1 MRKLFIPL
9 LLCSALEANEKNGF
23 FIEAGFETGLLEGT
37 QTQEKNYTT
46 TQTTTKTTTNN
57 YNYLPLNSILQRA
70 TNLFKDADISKLS
83 FSSLSPVRAS
93 LDLSGH
99 LTIENFLPYN
109 LNNVKLSFTDAQGN
123 VIDLGVIE
131 TLPKQSKIVLSYQQF
146 NETKQ
151 VFDNI
156 MEEQKKYYEKE
167 AERRKNKTTSS
178 VSETNREPSFTFPT
192 FEVLS
197 TPHSDPNTQRVFEA
211 LSKINTN
218 LVMKYSDTNNFESAK
233 DKTEKFT
240 AKTAEEFTNLMLNMI
255 AVLDSQSWGDAIL
268 NAPFEFTDNKQ
279 SGECTNKGDSNDN
292 CVYPQKN
299 GLVKSNVDKKY
310 VLDKQSIV
318 NNFRGKTDLDVSL
331 LNGAGVDGLGSNT
344 TPTNNDDGKN
354 YGQLA
359 VVASALNPQKL
370 FGTDYKTIN
379 LADLRAILHEFS
391 HTKGYTHNGNM
402 TYQRV
407 PVVGSNGQQEKKDDG
422 ALKDSDG
429 LPYNVCSLYGG
440 QGQPSF
446 PSNYPNSI
454 YHNCADVPAGFLGV
468 TAAVWQQLI
477 NQNALPINFANLNSQ
492 TNYNLNAT
500 LNTQDMANSVI
511 GTIQKTLTAT
521 STTTTTSYHH
531 SKSLQRF
538 RSPLLGINVK
548 IGYQNY
554 FNDFIGLAYYGIIKY
569 NYAKAANQKVQQLS
583 YGGGID
589 LLLDF
594 ITTYSNKNSPT
605 GIQTRRNFSSSFGIF
620 GGLRGLYNSYY
631 ALNKVKGSGNLDAA
645 TGLNYRYKHS
655 KYSVGISIPL
665 IQRKASVISSGSD
678 YTNSFVFNEGASH
691 FKVFF
696 NYGWVF

>member
-9 LLCSALEANEKNGF
+9 LLFSALEANEKNGF

-37 QTQEKNYTT
+37 QTQEKRH
-46 TQTTTKTTTNN
+46 TTTKNTYAT
-57 YNYLPLNSILQRA
+57 YNYLPTDMILKRA
-70 TNLFKDADISKLS
+70 ANLFTDAKSISQLN
-83 FSSLSPVRAS
+83 FSSLSPVKV
-93 LDLSGH
+93 LYIGGK

-109 LNNVKLSFTDAQGN
+109 LSNVKLSFTDAQGN

-131 TLPKQSKIVLSYQQF
+131 TIPKHSKIVLPG
-146 NETKQ
+146 EA
-151 VFDNI
+151 FDSL
-156 MEEQKKYYEKE
+156 KE
-167 AERRKNKTTSS
+167 AFDKIGPYTFFLPKFEATSTS
-178 VSETNREPSFTFPT
+178 VS
-192 FEVLS
+192 
-197 TPHSDPNTQRVFEA
+197 DANTQRVFEA
-211 LSKINTN
+211 LNKIKTN
-218 LVMKYSDTNNFESAK
+218 LIMKYSNENPNNFNTCPYNNNGNTK
-233 DKTEKFT
+233 NDCWQPFT
-240 AKTAEEFTNLMLNMI
+240 PQTAEEFTNLMLNMI

-268 NAPFEFTDNKQ
+268 NAPFEFTNSSTDCDN
-279 SGECTNKGDSNDN
+279 DSSK
-292 CVYPQKN
+292 CVNPGTN
-299 GLVKSNVDKKY
+299 GLVDSKVDQQY
-310 VLDKQSIV
+310 VLNKQGIV
-318 NNFRGKTDLDVSL
+318 NNFRKKIEID
-331 LNGAGVDGLGSNT
+331 
-344 TPTNNDDGKN
+344 
-354 YGQLA
+354 A
-359 VVASALNPQKL
+359 VVLKNSGVVGLANGYGNDGEYGTLGVEAYALDPTKL
-370 FGTDYKTIN
+370 FGNDLKTIK
-379 LADLRAILHEFS
+379 LEDLRTILHEFS

-407 PVVGSNGQQEKKDDG
+407 PTGQNENSKP
-422 ALKDSDG
+422 KDSDG

-440 QGQPSF
+440 SNQPAF

-477 NQNALPINFANLNSQ
+477 NQNALPINFANLSNQ
-492 TNYNLNAT
+492 TNYNLNAS
-500 LNTQDMANSVI
+500 LNTQDLANSMLS
-511 GTIQKTLTAT
+511 TIQKTFLTSSVTNHYSSSA
-521 STTTTTSYHH
+521 SQS
-531 SKSLQRF
+531 F
-538 RSPLLGINVK
+538 RSPILGVNAK

-569 NYAKAANQKVQQLS
+569 NYAKASDQKVQQLS

-594 ITTYSNKNSPT
+594 ITTYSNKNSPID
-605 GIQTRRNFSSSFGIF
+605 IQTRRNFSSSFGIF

-631 ALNKVKGSGNLDAA
+631 VLNKVKGSGNLDVA

-665 IQRKASVISSGSD
+665 IQRKASVVSSGSD

>member
-1 MRKLFIPL
+1 MKKLFIPL
-9 LLCSALEANEKNGF
+9 LLFSALEANEKNGF

-37 QTQEKNYTT
+37 QTQEKRH
-46 TQTTTKTTTNN
+46 TTTKNTYAT
-57 YNYLPLNSILQRA
+57 YNYLPTDTILKRA
-70 TNLFKDADISKLS
+70 ANLFTNAEAISKLK
-83 FSSLSPVRAS
+83 FSSLSPVRV
-93 LDLSGH
+93 LYMYNGQ

-131 TLPKQSKIVLSYQQF
+131 TIPKHSKIVLPG
-146 NETKQ
+146 EA
-151 VFDNI
+151 FDSLKI
-156 MEEQKKYYEKE
+156 DPYTLFLPKIE
-167 AERRKNKTTSS
+167 ATSTS
-178 VSETNREPSFTFPT
+178 VS
-192 FEVLS
+192 
-197 TPHSDPNTQRVFEA
+197 DANTQRVFET
-211 LSKINTN
+211 LNKIKTN
-218 LVMKYSDTNNFESAK
+218 LIVNYRNENKFK
-233 DKTEKFT
+233 DHENHWEAFT
-240 AKTAEEFTNLMLNMI
+240 PQTAEEFTNLMLNMI

-268 NAPFEFTDNKQ
+268 NAPFEFTNKGGG
-279 SGECTNKGDSNDN
+279 GECDTSEEND
-292 CVYPQKN
+292 CVNPGTN
-299 GLVKSNVDKKY
+299 GLVNSKVDQQY
-310 VLDKQSIV
+310 VLNKQDIV
-318 NNFRGKTDLDVSL
+318 NKFRNKADLDVVVLKDS
-331 LNGAGVDGLGSNT
+331 GVVGLGSDI
-344 TPTNNDDGKN
+344 TPSNNDDGKH
-354 YGQLA
+354 YGQLG
-359 VVASALNPQKL
+359 VVASALDPKKL
-370 FGTDYKTIN
+370 FGNDLKTIK
-379 LADLRAILHEFS
+379 LEDLRTILHEFS

-407 PVVGSNGQQEKKDDG
+407 PVMKDGQVEKDNNGKP
-422 ALKDSDG
+422 KDSDG

-440 QGQPSF
+440 SNQPAF

-477 NQNALPINFANLNSQ
+477 NQNALPINYANLGSQ
-492 TNYNLNAT
+492 TNYNLNAS
-500 LNTQDMANSVI
+500 LNTQDLANSMLS
-511 GTIQKTLTAT
+511 TIQKTFLTSSVTNHYSSSA
-521 STTTTTSYHH
+521 SQS
-531 SKSLQRF
+531 F
-538 RSPLLGINVK
+538 RSPILGVNAK

-569 NYAKAANQKVQQLS
+569 NYSKALNQKFQQLS

-605 GIQTRRNFSSSFGIF
+605 GIQTRKNFSSSFGIF

-631 ALNKVKGSGNLDAA
+631 VLNKVKGSGNLDVA

-665 IQRKASVISSGSD
+665 IQRKASVVSSGGD

>member
-9 LLCSALEANEKNGF
+9 LLFSALEANEKNGF

-37 QTQEKNYTT
+37 QTQEKRH
-46 TQTTTKTTTNN
+46 TTTKNTYAT
-57 YNYLPLNSILQRA
+57 YNYLPTDAVLKRA
-70 TNLFKDADISKLS
+70 ANLFTNAEAISKLK
-83 FSSLSPVRAS
+83 FSSLSPVKV
-93 LDLSGH
+93 LYIGGK

-109 LNNVKLSFTDAQGN
+109 LSNVKLSFTDAQGN

-131 TLPKQSKIVLSYQQF
+131 TIPKHSKIVLPG
-146 NETKQ
+146 EA
-151 VFDNI
+151 FDSL
-156 MEEQKKYYEKE
+156 KKAFDKIDPYTFFLPKFE
-167 AERRKNKTTSS
+167 ATSTS
-178 VSETNREPSFTFPT
+178 VS
-192 FEVLS
+192 
-197 TPHSDPNTQRVFEA
+197 DANTQRVFET
-211 LSKINTN
+211 LNKIKTD
-218 LVMKYSDTNNFESAK
+218 LVVNYRNENKFK
-233 DKTEKFT
+233 DHENHWEAFT
-240 AKTAEEFTNLMLNMI
+240 PQTAEEFTNLMLNMI

-268 NAPFEFTDNKQ
+268 NAPFDF
-279 SGECTNKGDSNDN
+279 TNKGGEECDTNIEN
-292 CVYPQKN
+292 ECVNPGTN
-299 GLVKSNVDKKY
+299 GRVNSQNASY
-310 VLDKQSIV
+310 VLNKQDIV
-318 NNFRGKTDLDVSL
+318 NKFRNKADLDVVVLKDS
-331 LNGAGVDGLGSNT
+331 GVVGLGSDI
-344 TPTNNDDGKN
+344 TPSNNDDGKH
-354 YGQLA
+354 YGQLG
-359 VVASALNPQKL
+359 VVASALDPTKL
-370 FGTDYKTIN
+370 FGNNLKTIN
-379 LADLRAILHEFS
+379 LEDLRTILHEFS
-391 HTKGYTHNGNM
+391 HTKGYGHNGNM

-407 PVVGSNGQQEKKDDG
+407 PTGQSENGKP
-422 ALKDSDG
+422 KDSDG

-440 QGQPSF
+440 QGQSAF

-477 NQNALPINFANLNSQ
+477 NQNALPINFANLSSQ
-492 TNYNLNAT
+492 TNYNLNAS
-500 LNTQDMANSVI
+500 LNTQDLANSMLS
-511 GTIQKTLTAT
+511 TIQKTFVT
-521 STTTTTSYHH
+521 SSVTNHYFS
-531 SKSLQRF
+531 SASQNF
-538 RSPLLGINVK
+538 RSPILGVNAK

-631 ALNKVKGSGNLDAA
+631 ALNKVKGSGNLDVA

-665 IQRKASVISSGSD
+665 IQRKASVVSSNGD

>member
-1 MRKLFIPL
+1 MKKLFIPL
-9 LLCSALEANEKNGF
+9 LLFSALEANEKNGF

-37 QTQEKNYTT
+37 QTQEKRHTT

-131 TLPKQSKIVLSYQQF
+131 TIPKQSKIVLSYQQF
-146 NETKQ
+146 SETKQ

-156 MEEQKKYYEKE
+156 VEEQKKYYEKE
-167 AERRKNKTTSS
+167 AKRRKNKTTSS
-178 VSETNREPSFTFPT
+178 VSETKREPSFTFPT

-197 TPHSDPNTQRVFEA
+197 TPHSDPNTQRVFET
-211 LSKINTN
+211 LNKIKTN
-218 LVMKYSDTNNFESAK
+218 LIMKYSNKNPINFNTCPYNNNGNTK
-233 DKTEKFT
+233 NDCWQNFT
-240 AKTAEEFTNLMLNMI
+240 PQTAEEFTNLMLNMI

-268 NAPFEFTDNKQ
+268 NAPFEFTNSSTDCDNDLSKCVNPGVNGRVDTKVDQQYILNKQ
-279 SGECTNKGDSNDN
+279 G
-292 CVYPQKN
+292 
-299 GLVKSNVDKKY
+299 
-310 VLDKQSIV
+310 II
-318 NNFRGKTDLDVSL
+318 NNFRKKIEID
-331 LNGAGVDGLGSNT
+331 
-344 TPTNNDDGKN
+344 
-354 YGQLA
+354 A
-359 VVASALNPQKL
+359 VVLKNSGVVGLANGYGNDGEYGTLGVEAYALEPQKL
-370 FGTDYKTIN
+370 FGNDLKTIN
-379 LADLRAILHEFS
+379 LADLRTILHEFS
-391 HTKGYTHNGNM
+391 HTKGYGHNGNM

-407 PVVGSNGQQEKKDDG
+407 PTGQNENGKP
-422 ALKDSDG
+422 KDSDG
-429 LPYNVCSLYGG
+429 LPYNVCSLYGKSN
-440 QGQPSF
+440 QPTF

-477 NQNALPINFANLNSQ
+477 NQNALPINYANLGSQ
-492 TNYNLNAT
+492 TNYNLNAS
-500 LNTQDMANSVI
+500 LDTQDMANSVI
-511 GTIQKTLTAT
+511 GTIQKTLTTT

-531 SKSLQRF
+531 SKSSQRF
-538 RSPLLGINVK
+538 RSPLLGVNVK

-569 NYAKAANQKVQQLS
+569 NYSKAINQKFQQLS

-589 LLLDF
+589 LLVDF

-605 GIQTRRNFSSSFGIF
+605 GIQTKRNFSSSFGIF

-631 ALNKVKGSGNLDAA
+631 VLNKVKGSGNLDVA

-665 IQRKASVISSGSD
+665 IQRKASVISSGGD

>member
-1 MRKLFIPL
+1 MRKLFTSL

-37 QTQEKNYTT
+37 QTQEKRH
-46 TQTTTKTTTNN
+46 TTTKNTYAT
-57 YNYLPLNSILQRA
+57 YNYLPTDTILKRA
-70 TNLFKDADISKLS
+70 ANLFTDAKSISQLN
-83 FSSLSPVRAS
+83 FSSLSPVEV
-93 LDLSGH
+93 LYIGGK

-131 TLPKQSKIVLSYQQF
+131 TIPKHSKIVLPG
-146 NETKQ
+146 EA
-151 VFDNI
+151 FDSL
-156 MEEQKKYYEKE
+156 KE
-167 AERRKNKTTSS
+167 AFDKIDPYTFFFPKFEATSTS
-178 VSETNREPSFTFPT
+178 VS
-192 FEVLS
+192 
-197 TPHSDPNTQRVFEA
+197 DANTQRVFET
-211 LSKINTN
+211 LNKIKTN
-218 LVMKYSDTNNFESAK
+218 LIMKYSNENPSNFNTCPYNNNGNTK
-233 DKTEKFT
+233 NDCWQPFT
-240 AKTAEEFTNLMLNMI
+240 PQTAEEFTNLMLNMI

-268 NAPFEFTDNKQ
+268 NAPFDFTNSSTDCDNDPSKCVNPGINGRVDSKVDQQYVLNKQ
-279 SGECTNKGDSNDN
+279 G
-292 CVYPQKN
+292 
-299 GLVKSNVDKKY
+299 
-310 VLDKQSIV
+310 IV
-318 NNFRGKTDLDVSL
+318 NNFRKKIEID
-331 LNGAGVDGLGSNT
+331 
-344 TPTNNDDGKN
+344 
-354 YGQLA
+354 A
-359 VVASALNPQKL
+359 VVLKNSGVVGLANGYGNDGEYGTLGVEAYALEPQKL
-370 FGTDYKTIN
+370 FGNNLKTIN
-379 LADLRAILHEFS
+379 LQDLRTILHEFS
-391 HTKGYTHNGNM
+391 HTKGYGHNGNM

-407 PVVGSNGQQEKKDDG
+407 PTGQNENGKP
-422 ALKDSDG
+422 KDSDG

-440 QGQPSF
+440 QGQSAF

-477 NQNALPINFANLNSQ
+477 NQNALPINFANLGSQ
-492 TNYNLNAT
+492 TNYNLNAS
-500 LNTQDMANSVI
+500 LNTQDLANSMLS
-511 GTIQKTLTAT
+511 TIQKTFVT
-521 STTTTTSYHH
+521 SSVTNHYVS
-531 SKSLQRF
+531 SASQSF
-538 RSPLLGINVK
+538 RSPILGVNAK

-589 LLLDF
+589 LLVDF

-631 ALNKVKGSGNLDAA
+631 ALNKVKGSGNLDVA

-665 IQRKASVISSGSD
+665 IQRKASVVSSNGD

>member
-37 QTQEKNYTT
+37 QTQEKRH
-46 TQTTTKTTTNN
+46 TTTKNTYAT
-57 YNYLPLNSILQRA
+57 YNYLPTDTILKRA
-70 TNLFKDADISKLS
+70 ANLFTNAEAISKLK
-83 FSSLSPVRAS
+83 FSSLSPVRV
-93 LDLSGH
+93 LYMLNGQ

-109 LNNVKLSFTDAQGN
+109 LSNVKLSFTDAQGN

-131 TLPKQSKIVLSYQQF
+131 TIPKHSKIVLPG
-146 NETKQ
+146 EA
-151 VFDNI
+151 FDSLKVDPYTLFLPKI
-156 MEEQKKYYEKE
+156 E
-167 AERRKNKTTSS
+167 ATSTS
-178 VSETNREPSFTFPT
+178 VS
-192 FEVLS
+192 
-197 TPHSDPNTQRVFEA
+197 DANTQRVFET
-211 LSKINTN
+211 LNKIKTN
-218 LVMKYSDTNNFESAK
+218 LVVNYRNENKFEGHQNHWEA
-233 DKTEKFT
+233 FT
-240 AKTAEEFTNLMLNMI
+240 PQTAEEFTNLMLNMI

-268 NAPFEFTDNKQ
+268 NAPFEFTNKGGG
-279 SGECTNKGDSNDN
+279 GECDTSKEND
-292 CVYPQKN
+292 CVNPGTN
-299 GLVKSNVDKKY
+299 GLVNSQNASY
-310 VLDKQSIV
+310 VLNKQDIV
-318 NNFRGKTDLDVSL
+318 NKFRNKADLDVVVLKDS
-331 LNGAGVDGLGSNT
+331 GVVGLGSDI
-344 TPTNNDDGKN
+344 TPSNNDDGKH
-354 YGQLA
+354 YGQLG
-359 VVASALNPQKL
+359 VVASALDPTKL
-370 FGTDYKTIN
+370 FGNDLKTIK
-379 LADLRAILHEFS
+379 LEDLRTILHEFS

-407 PVVGSNGQQEKKDDG
+407 PVTKDGQVEKDNNGKP
-422 ALKDSDG
+422 KDSDG

-440 QGQPSF
+440 QGQSAF

-477 NQNALPINFANLNSQ
+477 NQNALPINYANLGSQ
-492 TNYNLNAT
+492 TNYNLNAS
-500 LNTQDMANSVI
+500 LNTQDLANSMLS
-511 GTIQKTLTAT
+511 TIQKTFVT
-521 STTTTTSYHH
+521 SSVTNHYFS
-531 SKSLQRF
+531 SASQSF
-538 RSPLLGINVK
+538 RSPILGVNAK

-589 LLLDF
+589 LLVDF
-594 ITTYSNKNSPT
+594 ITTYSNKNNPID
-605 GIQTRRNFSSSFGIF
+605 IQTRKNFSSSFGIF

-631 ALNKVKGSGNLDAA
+631 VLNKVKGSGNLDVA

-665 IQRKASVISSGSD
+665 IQRKASIVSSNGD

>member
-9 LLCSALEANEKNGF
+9 LLFSALEANEKNGF

-37 QTQEKNYTT
+37 QTQEKRH
-46 TQTTTKTTTNN
+46 TTTKNTYAT
-57 YNYLPLNSILQRA
+57 YNYLPTDTILKRA
-70 TNLFKDADISKLS
+70 ANLFTDAKSISQLN
-83 FSSLSPVRAS
+83 FSSLSPVKV
-93 LDLSGH
+93 LYIGGQ

-109 LNNVKLSFTDAQGN
+109 LSNVKLSFTDAQGN

-131 TLPKQSKIVLSYQQF
+131 TIPKHSKIVLPG
-146 NETKQ
+146 EA
-151 VFDNI
+151 FDSL
-156 MEEQKKYYEKE
+156 KE
-167 AERRKNKTTSS
+167 AFDKIDPYTFFFPKFEAASTS
-178 VSETNREPSFTFPT
+178 VSDT
-192 FEVLS
+192 
-197 TPHSDPNTQRVFEA
+197 NTQRVFET
-211 LSKINTN
+211 LNKIKTN
-218 LVMKYSDTNNFESAK
+218 LIMKYSSENPNNFNTCPYNNNGNTK
-233 DKTEKFT
+233 NDCWQPFT
-240 AKTAEEFTNLMLNMI
+240 PQTAEEFTNLMLNMI

-268 NAPFEFTDNKQ
+268 NAPFEFTNSPTDCDNDPSKCVNPGTNGRVDSKVDQRYILNKQ
-279 SGECTNKGDSNDN
+279 G
-292 CVYPQKN
+292 
-299 GLVKSNVDKKY
+299 
-310 VLDKQSIV
+310 II
-318 NNFRGKTDLDVSL
+318 NNFRKKIEID
-331 LNGAGVDGLGSNT
+331 
-344 TPTNNDDGKN
+344 
-354 YGQLA
+354 A
-359 VVASALNPQKL
+359 VVLKNSGVVGLANGYGNDGEYGTLGVEAYALEPQKL
-370 FGTDYKTIN
+370 FGNDLKTIK
-379 LADLRAILHEFS
+379 LEDLRTILHEFS

-407 PVVGSNGQQEKKDDG
+407 PTGQNENGKP
-422 ALKDSDG
+422 KDSDG

-440 QGQPSF
+440 SNQPAF

-477 NQNALPINFANLNSQ
+477 NQNALPINYANLGSQ
-492 TNYNLNAT
+492 TNYNLNAS
-500 LNTQDMANSVI
+500 LNTQDLANSML
-511 GTIQKTLTAT
+511 GTIQKTFVT
-521 STTTTTSYHH
+521 SSVTNHYS
-531 SKSLQRF
+531 SSASQSF
-538 RSPLLGINVK
+538 RSPILGVNAK

-569 NYAKAANQKVQQLS
+569 NYSKALNQKFQQLS

-605 GIQTRRNFSSSFGIF
+605 GVQTRKNFSSSFGIF

-631 ALNKVKGSGNLDAA
+631 VLNKVKGSGNLDVA

-665 IQRKASVISSGSD
+665 IQRKASVVSSGSD

>member
-1 MRKLFIPL
+1 MKKLFIPL
-9 LLCSALEANEKNGF
+9 LLFSALEANEKNGF

-37 QTQEKNYTT
+37 QTQEKRH
-46 TQTTTKTTTNN
+46 TTTKNTYAT
-57 YNYLPLNSILQRA
+57 YNYLPTDSVLKRA
-70 TNLFKDADISKLS
+70 ANLFTDAKSISQLN
-83 FSSLSPVRAS
+83 FSSLSPVKV
-93 LDLSGH
+93 LYMYNGQ

-109 LNNVKLSFTDAQGN
+109 LSNVKLSFTDAQGN

-131 TLPKQSKIVLSYQQF
+131 TIPKHSKIVLPG
-146 NETKQ
+146 EA
-151 VFDNI
+151 FDSLKI
-156 MEEQKKYYEKE
+156 DPYTFLPKIE
-167 AERRKNKTTSS
+167 ATSTS
-178 VSETNREPSFTFPT
+178 I
-192 FEVLS
+192 
-197 TPHSDPNTQRVFEA
+197 SDANTQRVFET
-211 LSKINTN
+211 LNKIKTN
-218 LVMKYSDTNNFESAK
+218 LVVNYRNENKFK
-233 DKTEKFT
+233 DHENHWEAFT
-240 AKTAEEFTNLMLNMI
+240 PQTAEEFTNLMLNMI

-268 NAPFEFTDNKQ
+268 NAPFEFTNKGGG
-279 SGECTNKGDSNDN
+279 GECDTSKEND
-292 CVYPQKN
+292 CVNPGTN
-299 GLVKSNVDKKY
+299 GLVNSQNQQY
-310 VLDKQSIV
+310 VLNKQDIV
-318 NNFRGKTDLDVSL
+318 NKFRNKADLDVIVLKDS
-331 LNGAGVDGLGSNT
+331 GVVGLGSDI
-344 TPTNNDDGKN
+344 TPSNNDDGKH
-354 YGQLA
+354 YGQLG
-359 VVASALNPQKL
+359 VVASALDPKKL
-370 FGTDYKTIN
+370 FGNDLKTIN
-379 LADLRAILHEFS
+379 LEDLRTILHEFS

-407 PVVGSNGQQEKKDDG
+407 PTGQNESGKP
-422 ALKDSDG
+422 KDSDG

-440 QGQPSF
+440 SNQPAF

-477 NQNALPINFANLNSQ
+477 NQNALPINYANLGSQ
-492 TNYNLNAT
+492 TNYNLNAS
-500 LNTQDMANSVI
+500 LNTQDLANSML
-511 GTIQKTLTAT
+511 GTIQKTFVT
-521 STTTTTSYHH
+521 SSVTNHYFS
-531 SKSLQRF
+531 SASQSF
-538 RSPLLGINVK
+538 RSPILGVNAK

-569 NYAKAANQKVQQLS
+569 NYSKALNQKFQQLS

-605 GIQTRRNFSSSFGIF
+605 GVQTRKNFSSSFGIF

-631 ALNKVKGSGNLDAA
+631 VLNKVKGSGNLDVA

-665 IQRKASVISSGSD
+665 IQRKASVVSSGSD

>member
-9 LLCSALEANEKNGF
+9 LLFSTLEANEKNGF

-37 QTQEKNYTT
+37 QTQEKRH
-46 TQTTTKTTTNN
+46 TTTKNTYAT
-57 YNYLPLNSILQRA
+57 YNYLPTDTILKRA
-70 TNLFKDADISKLS
+70 ANLFTNAEAISKLK
-83 FSSLSPVRAS
+83 FSSLSPVRV
-93 LDLSGH
+93 LYIGGK

-123 VIDLGVIE
+123 IIDLGVIE
-131 TLPKQSKIVLSYQQF
+131 TIPKHSKIVLPG
-146 NETKQ
+146 EA
-151 VFDNI
+151 FDSL
-156 MEEQKKYYEKE
+156 KE
-167 AERRKNKTTSS
+167 AFDKIDPYTFFLPKFEATSTS
-178 VSETNREPSFTFPT
+178 VS
-192 FEVLS
+192 
-197 TPHSDPNTQRVFEA
+197 DANTQRVFET
-211 LSKINTN
+211 LNKIKTN
-218 LVMKYSDTNNFESAK
+218 LIMKYSNENPSNFNTCPYNNNGNTK
-233 DKTEKFT
+233 NDCWQPFT
-240 AKTAEEFTNLMLNMI
+240 PQTAEEFTNLMLNMI

-268 NAPFEFTDNKQ
+268 NAPFDFTNSSTDCDNDPSKCVNP
-279 SGECTNKGDSNDN
+279 GINGRVDS
-292 CVYPQKN
+292 K
-299 GLVKSNVDKKY
+299 VDQKY
-310 VLDKQSIV
+310 VLNKQGIV
-318 NNFRGKTDLDVSL
+318 NNFRKKIEID
-331 LNGAGVDGLGSNT
+331 
-344 TPTNNDDGKN
+344 
-354 YGQLA
+354 A
-359 VVASALNPQKL
+359 VVLKNSGVVGLANGYGNDGEYGTLGVEAYALDPKKL
-370 FGTDYKTIN
+370 FGNNLKTIN
-379 LADLRAILHEFS
+379 LEDLRTILHEFS
-391 HTKGYTHNGNM
+391 HTKGYGHNGNM

-407 PVVGSNGQQEKKDDG
+407 PTGQNENGKP
-422 ALKDSDG
+422 KDSDG

-440 QGQPSF
+440 QGQSAF

-492 TNYNLNAT
+492 TNYNLNAS
-500 LNTQDMANSVI
+500 LNTQDLANSMLS
-511 GTIQKTLTAT
+511 TIQKTFVT
-521 STTTTTSYHH
+521 SSVTNHYFSSTSQ
-531 SKSLQRF
+531 SF
-538 RSPLLGINVK
+538 RSPILGVNAK

-589 LLLDF
+589 LLVDF
-594 ITTYSNKNSPT
+594 ITTYSNKNNPID
-605 GIQTRRNFSSSFGIF
+605 IQTRRNFSSSFGIF

-631 ALNKVKGSGNLDAA
+631 ALNKVKGSGNLDVA

-665 IQRKASVISSGSD
+665 IQRKASIVSSNGD

>member
-9 LLCSALEANEKNGF
+9 LLFSTLEANEKNGF

-37 QTQEKNYTT
+37 QTQEKRH
-46 TQTTTKTTTNN
+46 TTTKNTYAT
-57 YNYLPLNSILQRA
+57 YNYLPTDAVLKRA
-70 TNLFKDADISKLS
+70 ANLFTNAEAISKLK
-83 FSSLSPVRAS
+83 FSSLSPVRV
-93 LDLSGH
+93 LYMYNGQ

-109 LNNVKLSFTDAQGN
+109 LSNVKLSFTDAQGN

-131 TLPKQSKIVLSYQQF
+131 TIPKHSKIVLPG
-146 NETKQ
+146 EA
-151 VFDNI
+151 FDSLKVDPYTLFLPKI
-156 MEEQKKYYEKE
+156 E
-167 AERRKNKTTSS
+167 ATSTS
-178 VSETNREPSFTFPT
+178 VS
-192 FEVLS
+192 
-197 TPHSDPNTQRVFEA
+197 DANTQRVFET
-211 LSKINTN
+211 LNKIKTD
-218 LVMKYSDTNNFESAK
+218 LVVNYKNENKFK
-233 DKTEKFT
+233 DHENHWEAFT
-240 AKTAEEFTNLMLNMI
+240 PQTAEEFTNLMLNMI

-268 NAPFEFTDNKQ
+268 NAPFEFTNKGGEECDTSKENECVNPGTNGRVNSQNASYVLNKQ
-279 SGECTNKGDSNDN
+279 D
-292 CVYPQKN
+292 
-299 GLVKSNVDKKY
+299 
-310 VLDKQSIV
+310 IV
-318 NNFRGKTDLDVSL
+318 NKFRNKADLDVVVLKDS
-331 LNGAGVDGLGSNT
+331 GVVGLGSDI
-344 TPTNNDDGKN
+344 TPSNNDDGKH
-354 YGQLA
+354 YGQLG
-359 VVASALNPQKL
+359 VVASALDPTKL
-370 FGTDYKTIN
+370 FGNNLKTIN
-379 LADLRAILHEFS
+379 LADLRTILHEFS

-407 PVVGSNGQQEKKDDG
+407 PTGQNENGKP
-422 ALKDSDG
+422 KDSDG

-477 NQNALPINFANLNSQ
+477 NQNALPINFANLGSQ
-492 TNYNLNAT
+492 TNYNLNAS
-500 LNTQDMANSVI
+500 LNTQDLANSMLS
-511 GTIQKTLTAT
+511 TIQKTFVT
-521 STTTTTSYHH
+521 SSVTNHYS
-531 SKSLQRF
+531 SSASQSF
-538 RSPLLGINVK
+538 RSPILGVNAK

-594 ITTYSNKNSPT
+594 ITTYSNKNSPID
-605 GIQTRRNFSSSFGIF
+605 IQTRRNFSSSFGIF

-631 ALNKVKGSGNLDAA
+631 VLNKVKGSGNLDVA

-665 IQRKASVISSGSD
+665 IQRKASVVSSDGN
-678 YTNSFVFNEGASH
+678 YTDSFVFNEGASH

>member
-9 LLCSALEANEKNGF
+9 LLFSALEANEKNGF
-23 FIEAGFETGLLEGT
+23 FIEAGFETGLLEGV
-37 QTQEKNYTT
+37 QTQEKRH
-46 TQTTTKTTTNN
+46 TTTKNTYAT
-57 YNYLPLNSILQRA
+57 YNYLPTDTILKRA
-70 TNLFKDADISKLS
+70 ANLFTDAKSISQLN
-83 FSSLSPVRAS
+83 FSSLSPVKV
-93 LDLSGH
+93 LYIGGK

-131 TLPKQSKIVLSYQQF
+131 TIPKHSKIVLPG
-146 NETKQ
+146 EA
-151 VFDNI
+151 FDSL
-156 MEEQKKYYEKE
+156 KE
-167 AERRKNKTTSS
+167 AFDKIDPYTFFFPKFEATSTS
-178 VSETNREPSFTFPT
+178 VSDTNTK
-192 FEVLS
+192 
-197 TPHSDPNTQRVFEA
+197 RVFET
-211 LSKINTN
+211 LNKIKTN
-218 LVMKYSDTNNFESAK
+218 LIMKYSNENPNNFNTCPYNNNGNTK
-233 DKTEKFT
+233 NDCWQPFT
-240 AKTAEEFTNLMLNMI
+240 PQTAEEFTNLMLNMI

-268 NAPFEFTDNKQ
+268 NAPFEFTNSPIDCDNDPSKCVNPGTNGRVDSKVDQQYILNKQ
-279 SGECTNKGDSNDN
+279 G
-292 CVYPQKN
+292 
-299 GLVKSNVDKKY
+299 
-310 VLDKQSIV
+310 II
-318 NNFRGKTDLDVSL
+318 NNFRKKIEID
-331 LNGAGVDGLGSNT
+331 
-344 TPTNNDDGKN
+344 
-354 YGQLA
+354 A
-359 VVASALNPQKL
+359 VVLKNSGVVGLANGYGNDGEYGTLGVEAYALEPQKL
-370 FGTDYKTIN
+370 FGDDLKTIN
-379 LADLRAILHEFS
+379 LADLRTILHEFS
-391 HTKGYTHNGNM
+391 HTKGYGHNGNM

-407 PVVGSNGQQEKKDDG
+407 PTGQNENGKP
-422 ALKDSDG
+422 KDSDG

-440 QGQPSF
+440 SNQSAF

-477 NQNALPINFANLNSQ
+477 NQNALPINFANLGSQ
-492 TNYNLNAT
+492 TNYNLNAS
-500 LNTQDMANSVI
+500 LNTQDLANSMLS
-511 GTIQKTLTAT
+511 TIQKTFVT
-521 STTTTTSYHH
+521 SSVTNHYSSSTSQ
-531 SKSLQRF
+531 SF
-538 RSPLLGINVK
+538 RSPILGVNAK

-569 NYAKAANQKVQQLS
+569 NYAKAINQKVQQLS

-605 GIQTRRNFSSSFGIF
+605 GIQTRKNFSSSFGIF

-631 ALNKVKGSGNLDAA
+631 VLNKVKGSGNLDVA

-665 IQRKASVISSGSD
+665 IQRKASVVSSGSD

>member
-9 LLCSALEANEKNGF
+9 LLFSALEANEKNGF

-37 QTQEKNYTT
+37 QTQEKRH
-46 TQTTTKTTTNN
+46 TTTKNTYGT
-57 YNYLPLNSILQRA
+57 YDYLPADSVLKRA
-70 TNLFKDADISKLS
+70 ANLFTDAKSISQLT
-83 FSSLSPVRAS
+83 FSSLSPIKV
-93 LDLSGH
+93 LYIGGQ

-109 LNNVKLSFTDAQGN
+109 LSNVKLSFTDAQGN

-131 TLPKQSKIVLSYQQF
+131 TIPKHSKIVLPG
-146 NETKQ
+146 EA
-151 VFDNI
+151 FDSLKI
-156 MEEQKKYYEKE
+156 DPYTFFLPKIE
-167 AERRKNKTTSS
+167 ATSTS
-178 VSETNREPSFTFPT
+178 I
-192 FEVLS
+192 
-197 TPHSDPNTQRVFEA
+197 SDANTQRVFET
-211 LSKINTN
+211 LNKIKTN
-218 LVMKYSDTNNFESAK
+218 LVVNYRNENKFK
-233 DKTEKFT
+233 DHENHWEAFT
-240 AKTAEEFTNLMLNMI
+240 PQTAEEFTNLMLNMI

-268 NAPFEFTDNKQ
+268 NAPFEFTNKGGG
-279 SGECTNKGDSNDN
+279 GECDTSKEND
-292 CVYPQKN
+292 CVNPGTN
-299 GLVKSNVDKKY
+299 GLVNSQNKSY
-310 VLDKQSIV
+310 VLNKQDIV
-318 NNFRGKTDLDVSL
+318 NKFRNKADLDVIVLKDS
-331 LNGAGVDGLGSNT
+331 GVVGLGSDI
-344 TPTNNDDGKN
+344 TPSNNDDGKH
-354 YGQLA
+354 YGQLG
-359 VVASALNPQKL
+359 VVASALEPQKL
-370 FGTDYKTIN
+370 FGNDLKTIN
-379 LADLRAILHEFS
+379 LADLRTILHEFS

-407 PVVGSNGQQEKKDDG
+407 PVMKDGQVEKDNNGKP
-422 ALKDSDG
+422 KDSDG

-440 QGQPSF
+440 SNQPAF

-477 NQNALPINFANLNSQ
+477 NQNALPINYANLSAQ

-500 LNTQDMANSVI
+500 LNTQDLANSML
-511 GTIQKTLTAT
+511 GTIQKTFVT
-521 STTTTTSYHH
+521 SSVTNHYFS
-531 SKSLQRF
+531 SASQSF
-538 RSPLLGINVK
+538 RSPILGVNAK

-554 FNDFIGLAYYGIIKY
+554 FNDFIGLAYYGIVKY
-569 NYAKAANQKVQQLS
+569 NYSKALNQKVQQLS

-594 ITTYSNKNSPT
+594 ITTYSNKNSPI

-631 ALNKVKGSGNLDAA
+631 VLNKVKGSGNLDVA

-665 IQRKASVISSGSD
+665 IQRKASVVSSGSD

-696 NYGWVF
+696 NYGW